1 MNYVGDR
8 FANPGNTV
16 VLPSYVT
23 ADAMAYYR
31 DRGVDLTLNVQNL
44 ADKAYT
50 VSGHGSSKNL
60 NLPGAPRSV
69 QLTARYRF

>member
-1 MNYVGDR
+1 M
-8 FANPGNTV
+8 
-16 VLPSYVT
+16 LPSFVT

-31 DRGVDLTLNVQNL
+31 HRSIDLTLNVMNL
-44 ADKAYT
+44 LDKAY
-50 VSGHGSSKNL
+50 VVAGHGSSKNL